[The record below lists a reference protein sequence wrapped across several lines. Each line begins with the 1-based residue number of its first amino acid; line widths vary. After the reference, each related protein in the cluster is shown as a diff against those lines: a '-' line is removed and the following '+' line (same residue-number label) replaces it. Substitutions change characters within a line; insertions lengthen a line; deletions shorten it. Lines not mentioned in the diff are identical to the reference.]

1 MEPDRERRSTADFL
15 IIGACVGALL
25 GLIAGAQ
32 IGIGI
37 ERKGSQQLSGRV
49 APRVEMATYKAC
61 DAEFNAKYISEAVN
75 FERMGK
81 CNRVARAARI
91 AIDEKISKR

>member
-1 MEPDRERRSTADFL
+1 MEPDRERRSTADLL
-15 IIGACVGALL
+15 IIGACIGVLL

-32 IGIGI
+32 IGMGI
-37 ERKGSQQLSGRV
+37 ERKGTKQVSGRV
-49 APRVEMATYKAC
+49 APRVELATYKAC
-61 DAEFNAKYISEAVN
+61 DSEFNAKYVSEAVN

-91 AIDEKISKR
+91 ATQENKPKQ